1 VQGYLEWSRRKFK
14 KERGQDVSGSS
25 LEDRVARLERLVD
38 ELTRKSASDPR
49 VKDWRRTVGMFE
61 GDPIMKEIIEEGR
74 RIREEDRRQAG
85 S

>member
-1 VQGYLEWSRRKFK
+1 
-14 KERGQDVSGSS
+14 
-25 LEDRVARLERLVD
+25 LERLVD

>member
-1 VQGYLEWSRRKFK
+1 
-14 KERGQDVSGSS
+14 VSGSS